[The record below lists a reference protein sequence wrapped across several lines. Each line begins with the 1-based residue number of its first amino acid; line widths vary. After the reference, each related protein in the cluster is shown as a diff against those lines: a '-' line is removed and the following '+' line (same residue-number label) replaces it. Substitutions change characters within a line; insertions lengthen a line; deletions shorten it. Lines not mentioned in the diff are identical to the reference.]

1 MVSVVSEEHTP
12 VLLHKTLTLLKQN
25 KIVDWNVKRCSIIIG
40 FLIRHQIEYSASG
53 ITLRL
58 DLAGHQGFR
67 EWLLQLPWFNKG
79 WKLLDVEKG
88 IKSDKK
94 INYINR
100 KRKKKNPQHS
110 ANVSEQTHSTEN
122 YGSPVRLDTSN
133 SSSPQL
139 TLERPVESK
148 AQIEVGTLKEL
159 VYCVSTGRL
168 MLQPRNIPLPL
179 PPNE

>member
-1 MVSVVSEEHTP
+1 MVSLVSEEHTP

-79 WKLLDVEKG
+79 GKLLDAEKG

-100 KRKKKNPQHS
+100 KRKKKIPNTLPMFQNKHTVQRIMVHRS
-110 ANVSEQTHSTEN
+110 DSTQAIHL
-122 YGSPVRLDTSN
+122 VL
-133 SSSPQL
+133 SSHWKGQWN
-139 TLERPVESK
+139 
-148 AQIEVGTLKEL
+148 LKH
-159 VYCVSTGRL
+159 R
-168 MLQPRNIPLPL
+168 
-179 PPNE
+179 